1 MYLGGNRRSVP
12 LERDLGPFHDALPSS
27 YVIHEVTVSCH
38 IFRNTTSYNKMTE
51 PDFKTIYNSL
61 NFSFEDRQISPHNN
75 LSESIS
81 RENLHQQFVNL
92 QAWREVQSQLR
103 KKAKPHQLLRKHCT
117 LMMTI

>member
-103 KKAKPHQLLRKHCT
+103 KKAKPQQPLRKHCT

>member
-61 NFSFEDRQISPHNN
+61 NFSFEDRQIAPHNN

-92 QAWREVQSQLR
+92 QAWREVQSQFLN
-103 KKAKPHQLLRKHCT
+103 KAKPQQPLRKHCT